1 MKRSRWLIPLIIIL
15 LIAAVIVV
23 GLQVRNQQTE
33 KETSGT
39 ITLKSSG
46 QEIKVP
52 ISDLDRENFSGE
64 TVNGKGEHFNNEYSG
79 VELQTLLQEQGIP
92 PESVTE
98 VTAEAADQ
106 YTAVYSGDEIRE
118 AGKVYLAVEMNGEA
132 IRDIEGDDPGVQVI
146 VFGDPDSR
154 RLVRSLVTLKVM

>member
-52 ISDLDRENFSGE
+52 ILDLDRENFSGE

-79 VELQTLLQEQGIP
+79 VELQKLLKEQGISL
-92 PESVTE
+92 ESVTE
-98 VTAEAADQ
+98 VKAAAADQ
-106 YTAVYSGDEIRE
+106 YTAAYSGDEVRE
-118 AGKVYLAVEMNGEA
+118 PGKLYLAVEVDGEA
-132 IRDIEGDDPGVQVI
+132 IQGIEGDDPGVQVI

-154 RLVRSLVTLKVM
+154 RLVRSLVTLEVM